1 MTPWDTL
8 NTEEL
13 SSVGNVPQKLF
24 FGNDMMIF
32 RTKQKLNV
40 EQFAVNLRINFA
52 LKVLP

>member
-24 FGNDMMIF
+24 FGNDMIF
-32 RTKQKLNV
+32 RTKQIECGTVCCK
-40 EQFAVNLRINFA
+40 
-52 LKVLP
+52 P